1 MMRQDVSGCVRVFYR
16 IYLCLVL
23 FSVAFILDSDLDPD
37 PESLKLELKIR
48 AVPLMY
54 KISDALVRYCP
65 MSKCPSDEMTAGRQL
80 AALLAASAFL
90 RA

>member
-1 MMRQDVSGCVRVFYR
+1 MCKGVLSHLSDVWSCFQLHLY
-16 IYLCLVL
+16 
-23 FSVAFILDSDLDPD
+23 SDLDPD